1 MHDCLII
8 GSGVAAVSAAL
19 TLNNHKKDI
28 LWVGFSSLS
37 DKIRRAERISNYPGL
52 PAVSGEQ
59 FAEALRRQIAEAGL
73 TVTEG
78 VVTAVQPYGG
88 RFGAAVG
95 REFYEAGTVILAT
108 GTGASRELP
117 GEARLLG
124 RGVSY
129 CATCD
134 GMLYRGKNIFVS
146 FESSD
151 LLYEVEFLASLAAS
165 VVLYAPFEPLTLPA
179 NVTLSDRKPT
189 AVTGETRLTAVRL
202 GDSEQPF
209 DGAFLLKSAFSPTT
223 LVAGLA
229 AEKGFVQVD
238 RNMATSIPGL
248 FAAGDVTGAPFQ
260 YAKAAGEGNVAAF
273 SVIRYLAR
281 K

>member
-59 FAEALRRQIAEAGL
+59 FAEALRQQIAEAGL

-95 REFYEAGTVILAT
+95 REFYEPAPSFWPPAPAPRASCRVKRGCWGAVFPTAPPAT
-108 GTGASRELP
+108 GCSTA
-117 GEARLLG
+117 AR
-124 RGVSY
+124 
-129 CATCD
+129 T
-134 GMLYRGKNIFVS
+134 
-146 FESSD
+146 
-151 LLYEVEFLASLAAS
+151 FL
-165 VVLYAPFEPLTLPA
+165 
-179 NVTLSDRKPT
+179 
-189 AVTGETRLTAVRL
+189 
-202 GDSEQPF
+202 
-209 DGAFLLKSAFSPTT
+209 
-223 LVAGLA
+223 
-229 AEKGFVQVD
+229 
-238 RNMATSIPGL
+238 
-248 FAAGDVTGAPFQ
+248 
-260 YAKAAGEGNVAAF
+260 
-273 SVIRYLAR
+273 
-281 K
+281 